1 MAASLVSKS
10 WNLVTDCSISK
21 ADAKLLSP
29 TTEGGGWGCRD
40 CQRQARVGG
49 FLGTAKVTRG
59 RVPIGRDRSM
69 DSRRD
74 DERNRIIIRIS
85 TSRNPE
91 L

>member
-1 MAASLVSKS
+1 MAASLVSMS
-10 WNLVTDCSISK
+10 WNLVTDCAISK
-21 ADAKLLSP
+21 ADANIPSP

-49 FLGTAKVTRG
+49 FFGTAKVTRG

-74 DERNRIIIRIS
+74 VERNRIIIRIS
-85 TSRNPE
+85 AIRNPE